1 MATPARPGSFTG
13 ATDNAASGG
22 LFTDTLIDGIPDI
35 IGVDVARAETAATS
49 AEASASTAT
58 TQAASAT
65 TSATTA
71 TTKATAASTDAA
83 SASASKTSATA
94 SQTAATASQ
103 TAAAASETA
112 AGTSATN
119 AAASQ
124 SAAASS
130 ATSAGSSNTTAAQ
143 SANSA
148 LSSASAASTSAS
160 AASTSKTA
168 AAASEAAA
176 LVSKNAAATSATNA
190 ATSETNA
197 STSETNSA
205 ASETAAAG
213 SATTSSQQATIST
226 TKAGESATSS
236 TNAATSETNS
246 ASSATSASSSQSAA
260 STSATSAASS
270 LTTFQGLF
278 ISSASAPSSPDVG
291 DLWYDT
297 TNSELK
303 VYVSGSGWQIAGAY
317 LQGLIANHTFTC
329 TANQTAFTT
338 DDASG
343 TMSIVTAVNV
353 FAYLNGIKLI
363 GGGTDYSISGNTI
376 TLVSGAIVSDVLYVD
391 ILTKISTTQ
400 ETALDALVTQATA
413 AKTAAELAETNAET
427 AETNAE
433 TAETNAAASA
443 ATASTKATAT
453 TADAVSTAADKVATN
468 ADVVLTAAD
477 VVSAE
482 ADRVSCASDRAAITT
497 IYDTFDD
504 RYLGTKTSDPTV
516 DNNGNALIIGAM
528 YFNSTVDNTRF
539 YNGSSWEDPEATA
552 TSGAA
557 TATTKASEAST
568 SATSAASSATTATA
582 QAGIATTQAGN
593 SATSATSSAGSLT
606 SFNGIYRG
614 ESGSAPSSPATG
626 QLWYDSTNAAMKV
639 YSGSAW
645 VAAYVSGSGFLAT
658 SGGSLTGA
666 VTTNSTFDG
675 RDVATDGTKLD
686 GIEASADVTDAANVT
701 AAGALMDSEVTNL
714 AQVKAFAS
722 SDYATAAQGTLAT
735 NALPKAG
742 GAMTGTTTHGD
753 NVKSTW
759 GTAPDLEIYHNGSH
773 SRIADVG
780 AGKIQIGSATQVE
793 ILNGTFSEPI
803 AQFNPDGA
811 VTLYYDNAAKI
822 ATSATGISVT
832 GDVTATGTVE
842 PAGDTAAGDNA
853 AIGYTAAEGLIL
865 TGQGSTSDIT
875 LKNDADAVVF
885 TVPTGTDD
893 ILFPDNARTIWGAGS
908 DFSIFH
914 DGSNTYLTETGGGTG
929 NVFLRANDLHLLNN
943 SNEEYITCASD
954 GAVTLYHNDVAKLA
968 TTSTGIDVTGT
979 ATASSATLNVK
990 SGTTADS
997 TGQPSGNFASTIYH
1011 AINSSTANG
1020 LLVKNNWA
1028 ASASTVFE
1036 VGLDISGGAYRQYYK
1051 VDGAGQSFWSPGGA
1065 ERMRVTSTGIDVTGA
1080 IVASGNITAYS
1091 DLRIKDNLEVI
1102 PDALSKVKQLSGY
1115 TYTRTDLEDKEAKYT
1130 GVIAQEVL
1138 KVLPEA
1144 VSLGKTPEDTMSV
1157 AYGNIVGL
1165 LIEAIKEQQVQID
1178 ELKATVESKG
1188 VIS

>member
-1 MATPARPGSFTG
+1 
-13 ATDNAASGG
+13 
-22 LFTDTLIDGIPDI
+22 
-35 IGVDVARAETAATS
+35 
-49 AEASASTAT
+49 
-58 TQAASAT
+58 
-65 TSATTA
+65 
-71 TTKATAASTDAA
+71 
-83 SASASKTSATA
+83 
-94 SQTAATASQ
+94 
-103 TAAAASETA
+103 
-112 AGTSATN
+112 
-119 AAASQ
+119 
-124 SAAASS
+124 
-130 ATSAGSSNTTAAQ
+130 
-143 SANSA
+143 
-148 LSSASAASTSAS
+148 
-160 AASTSKTA
+160 
-168 AAASEAAA
+168 
-176 LVSKNAAATSATNA
+176 
-190 ATSETNA
+190 
-197 STSETNSA
+197 
-205 ASETAAAG
+205 
-213 SATTSSQQATIST
+213 
-226 TKAGESATSS
+226 
-236 TNAATSETNS
+236 
-246 ASSATSASSSQSAA
+246 
-260 STSATSAASS
+260 
-270 LTTFQGLF
+270 
-278 ISSASAPSSPDVG
+278 
-291 DLWYDT
+291 
-297 TNSELK
+297 
-303 VYVSGSGWQIAGAY
+303 
-317 LQGLIANHTFTC
+317 
-329 TANQTAFTT
+329 
-338 DDASG
+338 
-343 TMSIVTAVNV
+343 MSIIVAANV

-453 TADAVSTAADKVATN
+453 AADAVSTAADKVATN

-968 TTSTGIDVTGT
+968 TTSTGIDVTGNI
-979 ATASSATLNVK
+979 AV
-990 SGTTADS
+990 SGTVDGRDVAADGTKLNGIEASADVTDATNVTAAGALMLTGGTMTGLITTKVPTVTTVTGGNDQSLSIRGDS
-997 TGQPSGNFASTIYH
+997 TYPSVMSFHRTGAYAVNFGLSTANKMELGGWSASTIKHTWDFSGNY
-1011 AINSSTANG
+1011 TA
-1020 LLVKNNWA
+1020 
-1028 ASASTVFE
+1028 T
-1036 VGLDISGGAYRQYYK
+1036 
-1051 VDGAGQSFWSPGGA
+1051 
-1065 ERMRVTSTGIDVTGA
+1065 
-1080 IVASGNITAYS
+1080 GNITAYS
-1091 DLRIKDNLEVI
+1091 DERIKENIEVI
-1102 PDALSKVKQLSGY
+1102 PEAINKVKQLSGY
-1115 TYTRTDLEDKEAKYT
+1115 TFDRTDFIPDAETGVMPETRQT
-1130 GVIAQEVL
+1130 GVIAQEVI

-1144 VSLGKTPEDTMSV
+1144 VAIMDDGKYTV
-1157 AYGNIVGL
+1157 AYGNMVGL